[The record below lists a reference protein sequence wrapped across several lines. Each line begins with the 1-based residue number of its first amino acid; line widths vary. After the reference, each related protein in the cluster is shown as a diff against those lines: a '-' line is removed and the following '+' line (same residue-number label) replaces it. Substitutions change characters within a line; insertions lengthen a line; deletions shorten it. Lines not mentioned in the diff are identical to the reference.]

1 MTPFDIAVVVLF
13 VVCAVLGF
21 WRGLVSEVLAL
32 AAWGLALVLAL
43 LFSGQLAHSMVFVE
57 GVWLR
62 QGIAFV
68 AIVVVTLLAGGAIR
82 WVMRE
87 LLKAAGL
94 RVADRVLGAGFGL
107 VKGLVI
113 AMLVVLFG
121 GLTGISQAAW
131 WREAA
136 FTPPLQAAVLASRP
150 WLPEAVAKRVRF
162 D

>member
-1 MTPFDIAVVVLF
+1 MTPFDIVVLGLLLL
-13 VVCAVLGF
+13 CAVLGF

-32 AAWGLALVLAL
+32 VAWVLAVVL
-43 LFSGQLAHSMVFVE
+43 AWLFSARLAQAMVFVDE
-57 GVWLR
+57 PWLK

-68 AIVVVTLLAGGAIR
+68 AILVGTLAAGGVVR

-87 LLKAAGL
+87 LLKAVGL
-94 RVADRVLGAGFGL
+94 RAADRVLGAGFGVL
-107 VKGLVI
+107 KGLVI

-121 GLTGISQAAW
+121 GLTGVSQAAW

-136 FTPPLQAAVLASRP
+136 FTPPLEAAVLAARP
-150 WLPEAVAKRVRF
+150 WMPEAVAKRVRF

>member
-1 MTPFDIAVVVLF
+1 M
-13 VVCAVLGF
+13 LGF

-32 AAWGLALVLAL
+32 AAWGLAVVLAVV
-43 LFSGQLAHSMVFVE
+43 FSGRLAQSMVFVD
-57 GVWLR
+57 GPLLR
-62 QGIAFV
+62 QAIAFV

-87 LLKAAGL
+87 LLKAVGL

-136 FTPPLQAAVLASRP
+136 LTPPLQAAVLAARP